1 VSDWQARLLDRV
13 AAQGKDHSS
22 QAEFRLRARPRYFEL
37 IDCAALARGVSRS
50 VYMRRM
56 IALGLA
62 NDLNLDVREVLHL
75 TAHWR
80 NALHD
85 KTDAPRDDRGVLL
98 ATSDDGFGI
107 TDWCPHPGCNGAHLL
122 TQQKG

>member
-1 VSDWQARLLDRV
+1 MSDWQARLLARV
-13 AAQGKDHSS
+13 AEHGKDHRS
-22 QAEFRLRARPRYFEL
+22 QAQFRLRARPRFFEL
-37 IDCAALARGVSRS
+37 VDLAALGRGVSCS

-62 NDLNLDVREVLHL
+62 HDLDLDVREVLRL

-85 KTDAPRDDRGVLL
+85 KTDAPRDDRGLL
-98 ATSDDGFGI
+98 LSTSDDGFGI
-107 TDWCPHPGCNGAHLL
+107 TDWCPHPGCTGEHLL
-122 TQQKG
+122 TQPKG